1 MADHPILPRPVFPPD
16 LFPEGAGFA
25 LPGVRFAERL
35 ARGLVHLARPSAAGL
50 PGPGRWAEHGGLVLI
65 ALAPGQWLVEG
76 PEAGLEAE
84 AAARFGGFATDVTD
98 GYAPFRLSGPLSTA
112 VLARLS
118 SLDYG
123 DDAFPVGAAA
133 RTPMMQIG
141 VVIRRLADEEGPAF
155 ALETPR
161 STARDF
167 AHDVRTAMIS
177 AASRE

>member
-1 MADHPILPRPVFPPD
+1 MADRPILPRPVFPPD
-16 LFPEGAGFA
+16 LYPEGAGLT
-25 LPGVRFAERL
+25 LPGVRFAEGP
-35 ARGLVHLARPSAAGL
+35 ARGLVHLARPSATGL
-50 PGPGRWAEHGGLVLI
+50 PGPGRWAEHHGLILI

-76 PEAGLEAE
+76 PEAGLEAD
-84 AAARFGGFATDVTD
+84 AAAHFGGLATEVTD
-98 GYAPFRLSGPLSTA
+98 GYVPFRLSGPLAPA

-141 VVIRRLADEEGPAF
+141 VVIRRLADEDAPAF

-167 AHDVRTAMIS
+167 AHDMRAAMIS
-177 AASRE
+177 ARSRE